1 MNKEETTYETYRLDH
16 LGIVAGICEQTQL
29 VETID
34 GLLPTPSSRHV
45 SCGQA
50 TLAMVLNAM
59 GLNGRALYLTPEF
72 RANKLV
78 EHLFREGYK
87 AYECFSPIASSSK
100 IVLVSRL

>member
-50 TLAMVLNAM
+50 TLAMVL
-59 GLNGRALYLTPEF
+59 
-72 RANKLV
+72 
-78 EHLFREGYK
+78 EGYK